1 MPFSTPSPFL
11 FCVYHRD
18 AYPAGDDQM
27 RAPRPGNGMDFNPS
41 APYRMYHGTEGI
53 PGFPQHPHRGFETL
67 TATLVGVVDH
77 TDSQGNAGR
86 YGEGDLQWMT
96 AGSGVVHGEMFPL
109 LHNDKPN
116 PLQLFQIWLNLPR
129 ASKMVNPS
137 FRMHWAEEQPV
148 LRTDDGLVAVTVWA
162 GQLDGTAALPPPP
175 NSYAADDKNAVAV
188 WLLRLKPGGS
198 YTLPPANSPSDDI
211 AEAAAAA
218 KINRALY
225 VVEAGPTGVVI
236 AGQAVGASGVLE
248 RADVDAAAPVTVTY
262 PLPPPLSPS
271 NEEKKAE
278 AKAEEAGA
286 SSSGGGGGGT
296 EEALILVLQG
306 KPIEEPVVQHGPF
319 VMNTQTEIRQAFEDY
334 RKTQFGGW
342 PWDSD
347 APVFPRDKGRFALSE
362 GVESRPPPP
371 AHTSESDP
379 TAAAVTSK
387 DEL

>member
-1 MPFSTPSPFL
+1 MTSISSSSAPPAAPSVQHSAGRILSRERLSMPFSTPSPFL

-175 NSYAADDKNAVAV
+175 NSYAADDRNAVAV
-188 WLLRLKPGGS
+188 WLLRLKP
-198 YTLPPANSPSDDI
+198 
-211 AEAAAAA
+211 
-218 KINRALY
+218 
-225 VVEAGPTGVVI
+225 
-236 AGQAVGASGVLE
+236 
-248 RADVDAAAPVTVTY
+248 
-262 PLPPPLSPS
+262 
-271 NEEKKAE
+271 
-278 AKAEEAGA
+278 
-286 SSSGGGGGGT
+286 
-296 EEALILVLQG
+296 
-306 KPIEEPVVQHGPF
+306 
-319 VMNTQTEIRQAFEDY
+319 
-334 RKTQFGGW
+334 
-342 PWDSD
+342 
-347 APVFPRDKGRFALSE
+347 
-362 GVESRPPPP
+362 
-371 AHTSESDP
+371 
-379 TAAAVTSK
+379 
-387 DEL
+387 